1 MQSNYPSIETL
12 MRVNRDE
19 TSKDTAKLARTI
31 LKATTREELE
41 ELPVYEQY
49 YQKIGR
55 QMYNPHNL
63 SELKMQLLDIVL
75 EGYGVESLKTIHEGY
90 CDYVNFGDTYDM
102 TVCYFQHRFIVS
114 SWGDIAE
121 RYETE

>member
-1 MQSNYPSIETL
+1 MVHRAHDGRQYDCSLETLQVVCHFISVLLRGEEYSLESTIYLSNQPKGDNMQSNYPSIETL

-55 QMYNPHNL
+55 QLTSRSGTQRLMKCN
-63 SELKMQLLDIVL
+63 
-75 EGYGVESLKTIHEGY
+75 
-90 CDYVNFGDTYDM
+90 
-102 TVCYFQHRFIVS
+102 
-114 SWGDIAE
+114 
-121 RYETE
+121 